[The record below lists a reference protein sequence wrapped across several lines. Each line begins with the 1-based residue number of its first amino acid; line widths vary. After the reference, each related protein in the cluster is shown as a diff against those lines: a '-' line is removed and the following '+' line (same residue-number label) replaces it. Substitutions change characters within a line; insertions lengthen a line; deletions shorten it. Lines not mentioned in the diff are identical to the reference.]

1 MARVIVIILTLFLVV
16 PLGLSIFIGG
26 ASMGIGAF
34 TMLWMFKSTSGEEKV
49 VQKAEWNVVN
59 VGSGAGNGRSYA
71 KLVKRGEFDDQR
83 AVRVH
88 AYMSFDDVRGSDT
101 TPVRFEDRDTY
112 VRASAP
118 RLARAECDAIVAAF
132 AAKCVVGRARLEQSS
147 AGRDLYALEM
157 SLLFVES
164 ADFGAVAAREPLSF
178 LETDAVLSRNGV
190 RRQRIDRRGQA
201 HLRKE
206 LYRDAVTAC
215 QRQRGMM
222 GNCAIQSV
230 TVRAGYDGA
239 NDMVNMEARATLA
252 VLQSQTSPSVQANA
266 ERR

>member
-1 MARVIVIILTLFLVV
+1 MARIIVIILTLFLVV

-26 ASMGIGAF
+26 ASMGVGAF
-34 TMLWMFKSTSGEEKV
+34 AMLWMFKSTSGEEKV
-49 VQKAEWNVVN
+49 VRKAEWDVVN
-59 VGSGAGNGRSYA
+59 VGAGSGNGRSYA

-83 AVRVH
+83 SVRVR

-101 TPVRFEDRDTY
+101 APVRFEDRDTY

-118 RLARAECDAIVAAF
+118 RLARAECDAIAAAF
-132 AAKCVVGRARLEQSS
+132 ASKCVVGRTSLEQSS
-147 AGRDLYALEM
+147 AGRDLYVLEM

-164 ADFGAVAAREPLSF
+164 ADFGTVAQREPLSF
-178 LETDAVLSRNGV
+178 LELGAVLSRNGV

-201 HLRKE
+201 QLRKE

-215 QRQRGMM
+215 QRQRTMT
-222 GNCAIQSV
+222 GNCAIQAV
-230 TVRAGYDGA
+230 TVNTGYDGA